1 MEAGGEALEGCFV
14 TEMVLV
20 YLKKEKKKRDGD
32 GLVLFF
38 KHVGCMESNEAK
50 VVAILEVLQIFIPLT
65 FKLSW
70 LWKVTL

>member
-1 MEAGGEALEGCFV
+1 MLCDRDGVGLFS
-14 TEMVLV
+14 
-20 YLKKEKKKRDGD
+20 KKEKEKRVVDGS
-32 GLVLFF
+32 VMFS

-50 VVAILEVLQIFIPLT
+50 VVAILEVLQIFIPST